1 MQGDLTCTQFPRAF
15 FRGASLT
22 PPREPSLCQ
31 WIVHELTRMAT
42 ACLLPL
48 LAQLRG
54 QYLLQAVRNIHAEC
68 LALGAC
74 GRPPSDPE
82 SPRKAPYCDSNSFF
96 VRLQRPSRP
105 RPRLGHLQCSSGAGL
120 PQESCLPVTLR
131 SVLVG
136 CSTST
141 KSCPTGPRLHN
152 RCAPCTRDPMKPSCG
167 GQGKAN

>member
-54 QYLLQAVRNIHAEC
+54 QYLLQAVRNALLLEHVEGLQAIQNRLVKHLTATPIPSSSGYRDRLGPGPGLGTC
-68 LALGAC
+68 NAPQVLACPRNPVFRSHC
-74 GRPPSDPE
+74 GRSWLAAAPPQKVVQQAHVCTID
-82 SPRKAPYCDSNSFF
+82 
-96 VRLQRPSRP
+96 VRLARGIR
-105 RPRLGHLQCSSGAGL
+105 
-120 PQESCLPVTLR
+120 
-131 SVLVG
+131 
-136 CSTST
+136 
-141 KSCPTGPRLHN
+141 
-152 RCAPCTRDPMKPSCG
+152 
-167 GQGKAN
+167 